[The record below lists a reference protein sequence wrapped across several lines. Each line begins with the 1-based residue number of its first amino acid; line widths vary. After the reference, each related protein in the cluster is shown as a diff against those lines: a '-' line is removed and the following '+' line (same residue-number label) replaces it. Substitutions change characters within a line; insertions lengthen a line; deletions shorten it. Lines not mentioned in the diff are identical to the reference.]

1 MLIGDILPILFFK
14 GFNNPRCCRI
24 SEPCTVSSKFCSW
37 IPLGFG
43 SLCVGDSRLA
53 TEKVLRAL
61 MRASLG
67 NFELSREK
75 HVISPRKNMG
85 FMWILQDLCG
95 NFWDSYRIQWY
106 VFFFLLYMGSTLLGF
121 IVRLMWELGE
131 WWVCSYQIWGISPF
145 ARKVRP
151 SPKGRPKTIKESY
164 AQQGHQC
171 LFKLNRRVNYS
182 KIVVTYSTRSKVI
195 IDNGSILITINN
207 LVDQL
212 GFAESSIN
220 RNHFHMDGS
229 IGWAEEACWRVS

>member
-106 VFFFLLYMGSTLLGF
+106 VFFFFVIYGIYSTGIYSATYVGIGGMMGLQLSNMGDFTFCQESASKPQGASQDHQGV
-121 IVRLMWELGE
+121 I
-131 WWVCSYQIWGISPF
+131 CP
-145 ARKVRP
+145 ARKP
-151 SPKGRPKTIKESY
+151 M
-164 AQQGHQC
+164 
-171 LFKLNRRVNYS
+171 
-182 KIVVTYSTRSKVI
+182 
-195 IDNGSILITINN
+195 LIQTEPT
-207 LVDQL
+207 
-212 GFAESSIN
+212 G
-220 RNHFHMDGS
+220 
-229 IGWAEEACWRVS
+229 